1 MGKVYFLFLENVYMY
16 VYYSVFVLNLY
27 VWNMFLSIKI
37 VWCRYKI
44 VFDVYFRFSRLV
56 LKRYILVDECFYY

>member
-37 VWCRYKI
+37 VWCRYKV
-44 VFDVYFRFSRLV
+44 VFDVYFCFSRLV

>member
-1 MGKVYFLFLENVYMY
+1 MGKNYFLFLENVYMY

-37 VWCRYKI
+37 VWCRYKV
-44 VFDVYFRFSRLV
+44 VFDVYFCFSRLV
-56 LKRYILVDECFYY
+56 LKRYILVYECFYY